1 LVPGTLCYWKCRV
14 AKRKVESILDMETL
28 AIQYGNQVGTYLNH
42 ILVKLG
48 LNKSKLKP
56 ITHISS
62 GNRHANA
69 RLNVIWQCLREGY
82 DRNLFGLRHIS
93 NEYNLSDTLTKVK
106 SNVSDLFRKCLR
118 LGKLYLP
125 I

>member
-1 LVPGTLCYWKCRV
+1 M
-14 AKRKVESILDMETL
+14 ESILDMETL
-28 AIQYGNQVGTYLNH
+28 ATQYGNQVGTYLNH
-42 ILVKLG
+42 ILVELG

-56 ITHISS
+56 IIYSDSNSVVTHISS